1 MIMEAID
8 HDRGAGTLSY
18 TAATQAWLISVQ
30 TVRIWSQV
38 GAGIDWSQ
46 LRTVSIQFR
55 RLVL

>member
-1 MIMEAID
+1 MEAID